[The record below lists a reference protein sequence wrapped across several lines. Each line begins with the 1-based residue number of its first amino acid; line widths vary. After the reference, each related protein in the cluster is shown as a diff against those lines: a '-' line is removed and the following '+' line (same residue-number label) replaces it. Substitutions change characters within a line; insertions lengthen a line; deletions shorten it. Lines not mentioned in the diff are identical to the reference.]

1 MKNNYSKNIL
11 QLIEKSPVA
20 VSLETMRDKLK
31 IQSKQDLKKSIEE
44 LTKSG
49 KIVKVKNGKFV
60 STKAYGRIPAKIVS
74 LCESFAFA
82 EPLDD
87 DKTDIFIHAKNLKD
101 AIPGDTVL
109 LYKIRNS
116 PKGLSG
122 IVERILK
129 KSNGFVTGTL
139 KRNNENIE
147 IIPDNGFRFNIPV
160 LKGYTMGAKS
170 SDKVLAL
177 IVASPKRH
185 KLGAKILKIYGSSNI
200 ARICADSIIDSSGIP
215 NMFPDSVKK
224 EAESISK
231 LKITNEDISQRL
243 DLRNEIIFTID
254 GADSKDLDD
263 AISVK
268 RCEFGWK
275 LGVHI
280 ADVSHYVS
288 SNTSLDKQAFK
299 RGTSVYFADR
309 VIPMYPKE
317 LSNGICSLNPN
328 EDKLTFSAIIN
339 LDNEA
344 KILSYEF
351 KKSIIRSRVKGIYSE
366 VNKIIDKTSDDS
378 INLKYKDVIPTI
390 KEALKLSELIDK
402 NAKQRGTMDLDSGE
416 SKFYLNKD
424 GICIDVKPREQ
435 GISEKIIENLMITAN
450 QAAALYAKSLNIPF
464 IYRIHE
470 PPAPEKIRT
479 LATLAN
485 ALGLKS
491 HRVRQGLS
499 PTDLSELLEQAKNQP
514 GYKIVSHQVLRT
526 MSKARYSNKPI
537 GHFGLSLEDYCHFTS
552 PIRRYPDTCIHRILS
567 DAVNGKDIN
576 KISKKYSDFV
586 EEASRQSTLCEIR
599 AMKAER
605 DAEKCYMAEFM
616 TQHIGEIFDGTISG
630 VNSKGIFVELP
641 NSVEGFLDLNYYTK
655 CKFSFNGITAHKD
668 MISGK
673 TLSIGD
679 KISIKVVSAN
689 VASGEITF
697 KPECDTL

>member
-1 MKNNYSKNIL
+1 MCRLNYRFERYS
-11 QLIEKSPVA
+11 QY
-20 VSLETMRDKLK
+20 VSGQR
-31 IQSKQDLKKSIEE
+31 
-44 LTKSG
+44 
-49 KIVKVKNGKFV
+49 
-60 STKAYGRIPAKIVS
+60 
-74 LCESFAFA
+74 
-82 EPLDD
+82 
-87 DKTDIFIHAKNLKD
+87 
-101 AIPGDTVL
+101 
-109 LYKIRNS
+109 
-116 PKGLSG
+116 
-122 IVERILK
+122 
-129 KSNGFVTGTL
+129 
-139 KRNNENIE
+139 
-147 IIPDNGFRFNIPV
+147 
-160 LKGYTMGAKS
+160 
-170 SDKVLAL
+170 
-177 IVASPKRH
+177 
-185 KLGAKILKIYGSSNI
+185 
-200 ARICADSIIDSSGIP
+200 
-215 NMFPDSVKK
+215 KK

-435 GISEKIIENLMITAN
+435 GISEKL
-450 QAAALYAKSLNIPF
+450 
-464 IYRIHE
+464 
-470 PPAPEKIRT
+470 
-479 LATLAN
+479 
-485 ALGLKS
+485 
-491 HRVRQGLS
+491 
-499 PTDLSELLEQAKNQP
+499 
-514 GYKIVSHQVLRT
+514 
-526 MSKARYSNKPI
+526 
-537 GHFGLSLEDYCHFTS
+537 
-552 PIRRYPDTCIHRILS
+552 
-567 DAVNGKDIN
+567 
-576 KISKKYSDFV
+576 
-586 EEASRQSTLCEIR
+586 
-599 AMKAER
+599 
-605 DAEKCYMAEFM
+605 
-616 TQHIGEIFDGTISG
+616 
-630 VNSKGIFVELP
+630 
-641 NSVEGFLDLNYYTK
+641 
-655 CKFSFNGITAHKD
+655 
-668 MISGK
+668 
-673 TLSIGD
+673 
-679 KISIKVVSAN
+679 
-689 VASGEITF
+689 
-697 KPECDTL
+697 